1 MKTSTPQEIV
11 KAALANGELDKLL
24 LGAPAYQYRSKY
36 SPAPGNTDLTEL
48 LSVVYDHWDPA
59 DKKHVHEQVAK
70 AVYAIIG
77 TYHGIEPVAI
87 CVLLESLRAA
97 RGKPSLGLRL
107 DDVAARLRASIDT
120 FSEQLRVDK
129 GGGGANWPDGR
140 LGDLRRLS
148 RNTEDLGGPSF
159 CK

>member
-1 MKTSTPQEIV
+1 MISIDPDRIV
-11 KAALANGELDKLL
+11 RTAAQKGELDKLL
-24 LGAPAYQYRSKY
+24 LGSQEYCYRPPW

-48 LSVVYDHWDPA
+48 LAVLYDRWDPA
-59 DKKHVHEQVAK
+59 DKEHVQEQIAR
-70 AVYAIIG
+70 AVYAIVG
-77 TYHGIEPVAI
+77 TYQGIEPVAM
-87 CVLLESLRAA
+87 CVLLESLRTA
-97 RGKPSLGLRL
+97 RGKPSLGLPL
-107 DDVAARLRASIDT
+107 DDITAKLRASIDT
-120 FSEQLRVDK
+120 FSERLRADK